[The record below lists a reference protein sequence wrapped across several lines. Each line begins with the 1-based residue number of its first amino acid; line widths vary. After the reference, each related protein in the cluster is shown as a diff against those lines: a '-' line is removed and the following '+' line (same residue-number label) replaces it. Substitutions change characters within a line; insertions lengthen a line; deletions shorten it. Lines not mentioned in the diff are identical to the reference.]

1 MLLRNLYVVYKIEKT
16 LQSHL
21 SSFPVYWIIFHKTIS
36 PRHALVIA
44 MVWIADERA
53 NTDITSASECK
64 KGSGSISRG
73 FPGQA
78 GFFKLIQKFLP
89 LKSYIY
95 RPVGFQCQ
103 IPTLNQES
111 VPQTWHYWTQSNP
124 DIGTSAI

>member
-1 MLLRNLYVVYKIEKT
+1 MLLRNLYVVYKIEK
-16 LQSHL
+16 
-21 SSFPVYWIIFHKTIS
+21 SSSISSLLLPLYIGLYHKTIS

-64 KGSGSISRG
+64 KGSRCISRG

-103 IPTLNQES
+103 ITTQKTEYAHNPATNDMKPNQK
-111 VPQTWHYWTQSNP
+111 
-124 DIGTSAI
+124 IGTSAI